1 MPPRILT
8 KNNKK
13 KMKNFGSLTT
23 HLLNG
28 VHLWSVDVV
37 WSLKS
42 ARTIVGDIERE
53 VLEKKLCLGEKNETG
68 RMNKRSR
75 DFSLFLSLSLF
86 PSTNGKHF
94 EREEV

>member
-1 MPPRILT
+1 
-8 KNNKK
+8 
-13 KMKNFGSLTT
+13 MKNFGSLTT

-53 VLEKKLCLGEKNETG
+53 VLENKKEDDYCEKKKKNWENEQTLE
-68 RMNKRSR
+68 RF
-75 DFSLFLSLSLF
+75 FSLSFSLSLSL
-86 PSTNGKHF
+86 HQ
-94 EREEV
+94 REAF

>member
-53 VLEKKLCLGEKNETG
+53 VLEKKKEDDFVWEKKKKLGK
-68 RMNKRSR
+68 
-75 DFSLFLSLSLF
+75 
-86 PSTNGKHF
+86 
-94 EREEV
+94 